1 MKTLDHGT
9 KRRKTMLTTSKI
21 ALSLALVLA
30 TASAVLAAPKQA
42 VRHQT
47 AIERQVPAGS
57 HLSLNSVGSTGL
69 VRSTGPANQSSDI
82 SPLEYEGLAHLIEA
96 IDEIGSGK

>member
-1 MKTLDHGT
+1 
-9 KRRKTMLTTSKI
+9 MLTNSKI

-30 TASAVLAAPKQA
+30 TLSAALAAPKQA
-42 VRHQT
+42 AHYQT
-47 AIERQVPAGS
+47 TIRQQVPAGS
-57 HLSLNSVGSTGL
+57 HLSLNSTRPAGS

-96 IDEIGSGK
+96 IDEIGSDK